1 MQRICF
7 FLAVLWLAVVSC
19 TKDKTDYEAEIETTV
34 PGRLEFEQVVHIPI
48 GEYRVSVEAVN
59 GKFYQGYNKIRLK
72 VKGVR
77 ANMTEVALLPIFTDT
92 NGDLGAAPHHYDF
105 VYVPDGDYFSGY
117 AVFTSESSG
126 DGHWELYVDFNADG
140 QTYSA
145 VQDVEVQE
153 QTNKNLSMTAF
164 TGNDGEEY
172 VIALVS
178 PKQPWVGE
186 NELIAGIY
194 RRYKSG
200 GLLSSGISDYLKFS
214 YAVVNDYTLLLDPRM
229 PEPSMGNHSSPN
241 NKDLIQGD
249 SGSYHGVVNYTM
261 TGNWTL
267 NFILLD
273 QQGQV
278 VKGTVVPDDF
288 TPGVVGEKSELYI
301 DILF

>member
-1 MQRICF
+1 M
-7 FLAVLWLAVVSC
+7 AVLCLTMVSC
-19 TKDKTDYEAEIETTV
+19 TKDKTDYEAEIETTL
-34 PGRLEFEQVVHIPI
+34 PEYLEFKQVVQVSV
-48 GEYRVSVEAVN
+48 GGYSVSVEAVN
-59 GKFYQGYNKIRLK
+59 GEFYQGYNEVRLK
-72 VKGVR
+72 VTGGHANITGV
-77 ANMTEVALLPIFTDT
+77 TLLPILTEAS
-92 NGDLGAAPHHYDF
+92 GDLSAGPHSYDL

-117 AVFTSESSG
+117 AVFISESG
-126 DGHWELYVDFNADG
+126 AHTNWELYIGLNTEEQA
-140 QTYSA
+140 YS
-145 VQDVEVQE
+145 VIQYVEVSE
-153 QTNKNLSMTAF
+153 QANKNLSMAMF
-164 TGNDGEEY
+164 TGKDGKEY

-178 PKQPWVGE
+178 PQQPRVGE
-186 NELIAGIY
+186 NELVVGIY
-194 RRYKSG
+194 QRYKLG
-200 GLLSSGISDYLKFS
+200 GLLSSGIPDGLAFS

-241 NKDLIQGD
+241 NEDLIQED
-249 SGSYHGVVNYTM
+249 SGLYRGVVNYTM